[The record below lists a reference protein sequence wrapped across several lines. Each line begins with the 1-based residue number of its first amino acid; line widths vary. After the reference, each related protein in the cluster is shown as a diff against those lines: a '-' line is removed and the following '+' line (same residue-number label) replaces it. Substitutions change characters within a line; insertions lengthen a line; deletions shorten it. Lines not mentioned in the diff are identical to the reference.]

1 MSQFRVIVVLKSL
14 KVSDVGV
21 IYYGYTHKHM
31 KLEIRFINYSTT
43 EARFIKIL

>member
-14 KVSDVGV
+14 KLSDGGV
-21 IYYGYTHKHM
+21 IYYGYTHKH
-31 KLEIRFINYSTT
+31 KELKIRFINYSTT